1 MELKQK
7 IDVLDISDL
16 EKFKENYFLTQKPVV
31 LKGLANEK
39 VSGQSWNIKYFMDKV
54 GDLEISVFDNSNLK
68 RAKST
73 YTRPD
78 FKMNFGDYLSII
90 QKDEKTDLRIFGMR
104 LSKQLPQL
112 RKDFPCPKIFEGM
125 LGNLGLMFFGGKNTT
140 VRIHYD
146 IDMSNVLLTH
156 FGGKK
161 KVVLI
166 APEYTDLLYRL
177 PYCTYSLINLDD
189 LDLVKYPGLIF
200 IKAYECTLEHGDSI
214 FMPSGY
220 WHYITYLEGSM
231 SVSYR
236 KLSPSLQTNLKG
248 LMNIALRMPFDKMMG
263 KAMGSKWLESKE
275 KIAQMRAKRAISNLN
290 FS

>member
-1 MELKQK
+1 MEMKQE
-7 IDVLDISDL
+7 IDVLDFEDL
-16 EKFKENYFLTQKPVV
+16 EKFNEKYFVTQKPVV
-31 LKGLANEK
+31 IKGLADEK
-39 VSGQSWNIKYFMDKV
+39 IAGKKWNIKYFKEKV
-54 GDLEISVFDNSNLK
+54 GDLDVSIFDNANKKS
-68 RAKST
+68 AKSAFT
-73 YTRPD
+73 TPD
-78 FKMNFGDYLSII
+78 LKMNFGEYLSII

-104 LSKQLPQL
+104 ISKELPQING
-112 RKDFPCPKIFEGM
+112 DFPCPKIFEGV
-125 LGNLGLMFFGGKNTT
+125 LGKIGLMFFGGKNTT

-177 PYCTYSLINLDD
+177 PYNTYSLINLDK
-189 LDLVKYPGLIF
+189 LDFIKYPGLRF
-200 IKAYECTLEHGDSI
+200 IKAYECTLSHGDSI

-220 WHYITYLEGSM
+220 WHYMTYLEGSM

-236 KLSPSLQTNLKG
+236 KLSPSLQTNLRG
-248 LMNIALRMPFDKMMG
+248 LLNITLLMPFDKLMG
-263 KAMGSKWLESKE
+263 KTLGARWLAAKEAM
-275 KIAQMRAKRAISNLN
+275 AQKRADRAISNLS

>member
-7 IDVLDISDL
+7 IDVLDIS
-16 EKFKENYFLTQKPVV
+16 EIENFKENYFLTQKPVV

-39 VSGQSWNIKYFMDKV
+39 VAGQSWNIKYFMEKA
-54 GDLEISVFDNSNLK
+54 GDLEIGVFDNSNLK
-68 RAKST
+68 SSKSAF
-73 YTRPD
+73 TRPD
-78 FKMNFGDYLSII
+78 FKMNFGEYLSII
-90 QKDEKTDLRIFGMR
+90 EKDEKTDLRIFGMSM
-104 LSKQLPQL
+104 SKKLPEFK
-112 RKDFPCPKIFEGM
+112 KDFPCPKIFKGM

-166 APEYTDLLYRL
+166 APEYNDLLYRL

-189 LDLVKYPGLIF
+189 PDFVKYPGLIF

-220 WHYITYLEGSM
+220 WHYMTYLEGSM

-236 KLSPSLQTNLKG
+236 KRSPSLRTNLKG
-248 LMNIALRMPFDKMMG
+248 LVNIALRMPFDKMMG
-263 KAMGSKWLESKE
+263 KALGYKWLESKE
-275 KIAQMRAKRAISNLN
+275 KIAQRRAKRAISNLN